1 MICSIKFL
9 DKRFANEVRN
19 LVGNDDVKF
28 YSYLGNAIENEDFKE
43 AFKEWYKAKTGKV
56 ASLKDKYSFKAL
68 AKAIQDYYS
77 ESVKDVDD
85 TAIPDKSKRDYDYR
99 YGYSS
104 FETREESKRISVNI
118 ILNKYNYI
126 QDQGITIKG
135 NKFEYYYGVLRDTWA
150 KKVFDYICKE
160 QNKDIETVYAEYQLS
175 ENKLQYIDDNV
186 KDKTV
191 AFINTLA
198 IFKELNSQRGK
209 AYYRSILGTKKLQS
223 IYKEVDEYLKD
234 EILEKETEDAL
245 SSEFK
250 SEVDSDTFNTDTYI
264 NDVTNHI
271 GSYSDFNTHVT
282 DRIKNYFNTLP
293 VLLSTEKSNE
303 QWVVDTNN
311 TFGMTNYMD
320 AGNCSAMMYR
330 LRYNNR
336 TAMIESLKNVS
347 KTIPEFKAFA
357 KFAEDLE
364 NNPDFCAEVFKVF
377 AKTNMERTEVVL
389 NNGQASTRT
398 SNERANPRTCLF
410 YDFRNDIKST
420 MIEVDGSFASIQ
432 QSNITKLIRDR
443 KQNIG
448 ILDKSLVDDT
458 ISRLVEVLQE
468 YIPSISY
475 NSVQLYCEQNNNP
488 NGDLKTMMD
497 NIGRLNSLLYG
508 LTNSNEEILNS
519 YAAKQSEISKLLNKL
534 NETSKEKTKKVGN
547 YRYNDEELRSKL
559 NEIYSQDYIT
569 STADKALLNIVDAV
583 LPYSTVVTDL
593 NSRNV
598 YGNNSSSIINN
609 SRMTQ
614 LYSILND
621 SVIKYYKDG
630 EEVTSTTK
638 GATKVVLNPR
648 LLKWGQERYKSNQY
662 QYVPYFL
669 EQKDKNGE
677 IIKGMFRVDDNGNLS
692 MTEDAFDILKLSL
705 FDGTSNMDNSNNAVY
720 SDQTKGDFLPTS
732 FISFFNAIT
741 DNQKDITSGLYFT
754 RTPSDAPKTF
764 MIKAPR
770 INTDNLYRIYN
781 IDDVNSSIKHILD
794 DTYNIYTPADY
805 IKEHPQ
811 LGEVLNMQPGSQEYE
826 SFKASTE
833 EDIVKTISGRYD
845 KNGFNIYNSRALEKI
860 NDDEYRYLV
869 VVPGVS
875 AFVFKG
881 QLGKNKWGKDV
892 LFNPE
897 LESVVN
903 SSSTGLQGSIRE
915 SLQSYFYS
923 KFKRGDFE
931 YKGERYSKAKFEIDK
946 NHPMFIAMRNQ
957 FKQELIDAATAL
969 DYYFEFTRTGK
980 IKLETDE
987 NSPIGKIKPKFKA
1000 DRSNDKGYD
1009 FYHLGENGT
1018 VLDEVKTKDGTVV
1031 GYKLAGNVFHSNK
1044 FTVNVKDE
1052 NGKVTTRN
1060 FMDELFDSSLKD
1072 KGDGSINLLY
1082 GGAKNGITIIRDK
1095 DGVIRDVELKTDKQ
1109 RQAIDEKLEEFI
1121 AAYLED
1127 ANVRINEYKNL
1138 IKGVTVNE
1146 DTIREYMCNNFLI
1159 HNLYDMLL
1167 EGNTKFYK
1175 NNQTVLKR
1183 AKEGQGSGVP
1193 LGIYN
1198 AEVTDSSPV
1207 KAITDTY
1214 LTNGVYT
1221 YKKGKETIK
1230 ENVQDIFK
1238 GTKLEGIKIYTKFK
1252 GLTIKNTKLTNNK
1265 ALAALHKQLTG
1276 GRHPL
1281 MTEDAANLLL
1291 YGPVVVKNGVV
1302 QTDKNGNPIRKGG
1315 FTDTKVNDA
1324 QSYIT
1329 FEEWVRRITA
1339 RGQLQRHLP
1348 LIKKILAYNPEDDNA
1363 PKITAKDIKEFV
1375 QVQKNFYYD
1384 IHHDDTY
1391 NIDVPRQIK
1400 NAEFVLIPQFIR
1412 GTELEKVYNM
1422 MKEAGID
1429 QLNTVETS
1437 KAANEELLTV
1447 WDNNEK
1453 MNDAFDDVE
1462 SEKYNQFVAKAREL
1476 SQYYSYNNL
1485 YTQQE
1490 TPQHMNSSNKA
1501 GIQIMKKIIDNLSD
1515 DDSRKKVLMQCF
1527 NENIFESYLDIMKEF
1542 DIPLDKY
1549 GNIDLEAFNNLSVEA
1564 KKKFYGKF
1572 ADELYRRGM
1581 DSNLMDYVTL
1591 DEVGLPL
1598 MPSAMSNQIA
1608 TLESAVQSIFNT
1620 AITRQRLPGF
1630 HAAQVTNVGFKALSD
1645 TNIDKVSYADDLE
1658 YHPIKDGK
1666 PQGYI
1671 EVKVP
1676 LSFLGIDRNNKHYK
1690 GMSENDILKELEEKH
1705 LDMIIGYRIPTE
1717 GKQSVCNMKIKGIL
1731 DDSMGSTIVVPNDW
1745 VSQTGSDFDI
1755 DSVYAINF
1763 ETYKSRSGEI
1773 NKVKYV
1779 DEANILN
1786 YINWVNSAIDD
1797 KNKAKLYNILDD
1809 IQKEDFNN
1817 FINSLPANSRGQF
1830 KSYFAQIASDIAKQ
1844 MKGESKADIYK
1855 VQLNNFIDNLENLR
1869 AKNEPKKD
1877 KPNIKPIMLAI
1888 DKLIGSITDLYNY
1901 VDNNFDGI
1909 SKEAISKIQDSISE
1923 IVKDNNLDDYETY
1936 TKNFKDNS
1944 AKYNSRKARNNAI
1957 CQAMQDIL
1965 LDPKNLEENLS
1976 RSNFDKISEALAK
1989 TMNRNIKTEREG
2001 RSTYNVLDQIE
2012 YQEDAM
2018 SGFKLKAF
2026 SVSLDTLCS
2035 VCNVVKPTL
2044 NEPIYIVYNT
2054 PENSD
2059 PTVIQKNFFNSSK
2072 GTKSTDKTFAI
2083 RHTNYGYTRN
2093 NRNIDNMILT
2103 SYSSQT
2109 TAYILDAIKEGAIP
2123 NVNDYTFAVFKTLA
2137 NVGCNYM
2144 TSVPFIMQAG
2154 ITRIAENYKRG
2165 KSVFNDYYSN
2175 PIFTAIEDIAK
2186 ELGIKVEEKT
2196 PITATLAKI
2205 NEKYGKQF
2213 NEIFRQK
2220 GDEKITIG
2228 LNREDTK
2235 DLAIIQ
2241 QKLLDRINEE
2251 GEFSSSSPV
2260 ENKLLFDLGNIL
2272 IFNNIK
2278 KTANAIGK
2286 IASCCNP
2293 DKFGAKQTVFST
2305 NKVFDDIHKAI
2316 YKSGDLNSD
2325 DKNTSVLSVDG
2336 KHILEAIYP
2345 GISEGLD
2352 GIIKTNRIKESKYPS
2367 LYSFLKYST
2376 ATSIKVS
2383 SEILDT
2389 QNKNFVQF
2397 IKSLRNVFSGYNT
2410 ELDEDTYKD
2419 FQNYVLNYYYK
2430 KVPAICGGVTYNL
2443 EEGNINV
2450 DVTDNAFAETERI
2463 YGYNKYVGTDY
2474 KTTDENGRTKYVPFT
2489 VNDLSSPTQEEI
2501 NNFATLSPAQKVYW
2515 IKKNFDYSG
2524 IFSLLKVQ
2532 LYNDARRGWRTGM
2545 QTIEFIDN
2553 GADSDILYN
2562 EFDKAIYNK
2571 NPLVKLAAI
2580 DLIKYA
2586 VQVEG
2591 MRLTHT
2597 GISKIISNNPLKDN
2611 IEDGGIGFVSEF
2623 RDNFGIHN
2631 DVEYA
2636 EVGDRIIQNYI
2647 RTKGDDFKK
2656 IKTVYLNKEKQVQ
2669 LGLNDRKFGG
2679 IIVVRPIASTKNQ
2692 SREETEAEFNARL
2705 EKAGIKFKND
2715 YASEDSGNRYHTN
2728 TYVRFKYRTD
2738 STLYKIVDLGNEII
2752 LYPLNKL
2759 GRNEINQFSVNV
2771 NNNNYPAAEFFD
2783 AWISEYVNSK
2793 EDYDFNKETYL
2804 ALADIYL
2811 ETHDSIYGQSKRKK
2825 AVGDNIDFN
2834 LEELASEP
2842 GTGLNIARNQIVEWI
2857 SRPELNTSNLIITNN
2872 ALSNYIINPKEP
2884 SPQRVKLSNGKY
2896 VTVTIM
2902 KVNMDNFNKFLKS
2915 TDYTDKQKIDAITK
2929 SPKLS
2934 KYMKDIIIKAINRNA
2949 KNLDN
2954 VFTISIYNDSEGLS
2968 NAANSLED
2976 ANKTTYNYMRYAG
2989 NSRNDMTAIE
2999 STEKLRLNGVENTL
3013 SSVKT
3018 NAKVITRESAK
3029 YANVASKRI
3038 IDNFRNFIEDPDN
3051 KGHYLPITDPRVIE
3065 LIKPSQ
3071 NLQNRYLKVF
3081 NETTGF
3087 INNFGQYRDFNI
3099 DSESSDIKNYIDII
3113 NKAVDEVAKLPI
3125 NELSHTF
3132 NEEYY
3137 GKKSNNPII
3146 REQVIDVMDNYW
3158 MTTGVI
3164 GKIHD
3169 VWENAN
3175 PIVQL
3180 VIKEVNNDLESKRI
3194 TTMQKVRDFKKKIA
3208 EFEKAGVGLSDV
3220 IDKNGNTIHDYSQEF
3235 VDTLFDLKT
3244 KATDAGRTF
3253 GMGSIQHLKAKNDYD
3268 MFKARHI
3275 NQEAKPE
3282 YYINKAKNE
3291 KWMIDHHPK
3300 IFEAYM
3306 KLYYKKVEL
3315 HDFTERNNKDNDE
3328 KIAEINKQINALT
3341 CNEIDNENGSYTYY
3355 YYDGDE
3361 LKVRPNEFAGEK
3373 ESLAIA
3379 QVETEDETR
3388 LNAINKKLKD
3398 INEKEASSIY
3408 DVHEGTLLSQYIQ
3421 ADRALKSKYFKYDA
3435 EFGFED
3441 ILRKNLNIMH
3451 SFELRR
3457 NGVPTVPLDVLLQN
3471 KQYADARNWV
3481 LSNARFI
3488 INKDII
3494 DYKDKSDVKVRLL
3507 RAFHKLNRSGNN
3519 KSIRINKICSEA
3531 NGKKGIKDE
3540 KGISNG
3546 NLLTDDEL
3554 AKIKEVQTDQYNITG
3569 LPAGTD
3575 RVLISN
3581 ASPTGDIYSA
3591 AFYQGMS
3598 GQSSN
3603 KFKDNPEY
3611 LATITAINKILE
3623 KYYDDV
3629 TQRVDLNKIPNTKE
3643 GIDEL
3648 DKLNQLY
3655 NIIRQIKQS
3664 YPSTADKDFIEDNVS
3679 FETNKELYISQMK
3692 AAEEQG
3698 GEYYKAFTRV
3708 CLEQNEDGSFVHTKE
3723 GKLVP
3728 NKYLFSYAKPKAE
3741 KGTPEY
3747 NKWLDTERQ
3756 EAIDFINSVYYK
3768 TKTEYYY
3775 EAMHKAQDE
3784 EANRPGAYQE
3794 WYDKNHVYNP
3804 YTRHFEPLDCWVT
3817 YQYTDEFMQTRNSFD
3832 EPIGSW
3838 KPIKDF
3844 ERKVID
3850 GKTKTEL
3857 GEVYNEDDDMRNPY
3871 YKGTSSTLTQNYVK
3885 GSQGGIYD
3893 NKSQLSDKAKELRD
3907 YLENTMLELAHIDS
3921 AKKYFAK
3928 GYLPSYKINNETTPK
3943 DWIVEAGKMFGLA
3956 LDNNQLGKEAY
3967 YDEIGYDKDITPLMP
3982 NLKELYSD
3990 KPIDVKSDD
3999 ELEEALKSSQ
4009 SINYKVEKPKDKTE
4023 DYYKWEDNYK
4033 KVNAHNTKISNDLR
4047 DNNWNEVIPRF
4058 IEAAGNFNA
4067 VLDNKEKLYQCLET
4081 LRNQR
4086 AYVRKYDYYGSL
4098 KPADR
4103 SADGEKVY
4111 QTKVDE
4117 DLVKQFETY
4126 IRRLLWQQFKKPEGK
4141 ATRAFSR
4148 LQGFTSANYMMLNF
4162 KGGFAN
4168 VSVGA
4173 MGIISEAAAHEY
4185 FNKAELTSA
4194 MGEYSKGI
4202 FSYTRGMYSANSY
4215 SLQDA
4220 IIKALKVVDYDEIT
4234 GVCTKVGL
4242 KKWSERIRNLGFAQ
4256 QSGGEHMMQNTVLF
4270 AMLKSNKLIVIPDD
4284 PYGIGITPMSEAEY
4298 LTYKE
4303 SDILKDILDDK
4314 QLEAFAEFKKTIKD
4328 DKEKA
4333 SRYAWFRGDLITDFM
4348 VDNATDAQI
4357 KEFKDKRKKARDKIK
4372 EEFKA
4377 LPDIYS
4383 QLELTDDGYMGFK
4396 EGSQLAELQTQM
4408 VGDGSSNVNKAYYL
4422 IGMMS
4427 NKVKKVNNKIHGV
4440 YNKMGRGVIEQ
4451 NFYGSIITQYHKH
4464 LPQGILKRWRVRGYF
4479 DETRNS
4485 VEKGFI
4491 TTMRDFFN
4499 LNVRRI
4505 KHDCGL
4511 TNKEM
4516 DAVESLQFYF
4526 KNGIKI
4532 LLKAKDT
4539 YHLVP
4544 EYERANLRRQIGDLL
4559 GTIGGLMTM
4568 IALKGLWD
4576 DEDSIAYNYWLY
4588 EADRLSSESFM
4599 YNPWGL
4605 YTEGKTLFSTP
4616 IAAQSIISDAFNGMY
4631 QVAGYVLQGED
4642 FDNTYKSGRFAGE
4655 NKVSVYIQRR
4665 IPMWS
4670 SIRNIADL
4678 PANNQY
4684 YKAGGKSLGFVDTNA
4699 IGDYIFK

>member
-85 TAIPDKSKRDYDYR
+85 TAIPDKAKRDYDYR

-104 FETREESKRISVNI
+104 FETREESKRISANI
-118 ILNKYNYI
+118 ILNKYNYN
-126 QDQGITIKG
+126 QDNGITVKG
-135 NKFEYYYGVLRDTWA
+135 NKFEYYYSVLRDNWA
-150 KKVFDYICKE
+150 RKVFEYICKE
-160 QNKDIETVYAEYQLS
+160 QNKDMRTVYTEYQLS

-186 KDKTV
+186 KDKTA

-198 IFKELNSQRGK
+198 VFKELNSQRGK
-209 AYYRSILGTKKLQS
+209 AYYKSILGSKKLQS

-234 EILEKETEDAL
+234 EILEKDTEDAL

-250 SEVDSDTFNTDTYI
+250 SEADSDTFSTDTYI

-271 GSYSDFNTHVT
+271 GSYSDFNTHIT

-293 VLLSTEKSNE
+293 VLLSTKKVNE
-303 QWVVDTNN
+303 QWVFDTNN

-320 AGNCSAMMYR
+320 AANCSAMMYR

-336 TAMIESLKNVS
+336 STMIESIEKIAKS
-347 KTIPEFKAFA
+347 IPEFKAFA
-357 KFAEDLE
+357 KFAEDLK
-364 NNPDFCAEVFKVF
+364 NNSDFCAEVFKVF

-420 MIEVDGSFASIQ
+420 MIEVDADFASIQ
-432 QSNITKLIRDR
+432 QDDMVKLIRSR
-443 KQNIG
+443 KRNFDT
-448 ILDKSLVDDT
+448 LNKSLVDDT
-458 ISRLVEVLQE
+458 IEKFVRILQQ
-468 YIPSISY
+468 YVPSISY
-475 NSVQLYCEQNNNP
+475 NSVQLYCEQHNNP
-488 NGDLKTMMD
+488 TGDLKKMLD
-497 NIGRLNSLLYG
+497 NVGILNSLLYG
-508 LTNSNEEILNS
+508 LTSGTKATVNA
-519 YAAKQSEISKLLNKL
+519 YAKNQLEISKLRNKL
-534 NETSKEKTKKVGN
+534 YETSKEKTKKVGN
-547 YRYNDEELRSKL
+547 YRYNDDELRAKL
-559 NEIYSQDYIT
+559 REIYSRDYI
-569 STADKALLNIVDAV
+569 SSRADEALINLVDYI

-614 LYSILND
+614 LYDILND
-621 SVIKYYKDG
+621 TVKD
-630 EEVTSTTK
+630 EWDIVR
-638 GATKVVLNPR
+638 NPR

-662 QYVPYFL
+662 QYTPYFL
-669 EQKDKNGE
+669 EQRDENGE
-677 IIKGMFRVDDNGNLS
+677 IIKGMFRVDDAGNLS
-692 MTEDAFDILKLSL
+692 ITEDAFNILKITL
-705 FDGTSNMDNSNNAVY
+705 FDGTSNMDNSSNATY
-720 SDQTKGDFLPTS
+720 SDQTKGDFLPTN
-732 FISFFNAIT
+732 FMSFFNART
-741 DNQKDITSGLYFT
+741 EFQEDSSSGLYFT
-754 RTPSDAPKTF
+754 RTPSDAPKIF

-770 INTDNLYRIYN
+770 IHTSGLYKMTNYDEVKSN
-781 IDDVNSSIKHILD
+781 IKHILD
-794 DTYNIYTPADY
+794 SYKVYTPADF

-811 LGEVLNMQPGSQEYE
+811 LGEVLNMQPGTQEYE

-833 EDIVKTISGRYD
+833 DNIIDAISGEYD
-845 KNGFNIYNSRALEKI
+845 RHGFNIYNSRALEKI
-860 NDDEYRYLV
+860 DGNEYRYLV
-869 VVPGVS
+869 VVPEVS
-875 AFVFKG
+875 AFVFRG
-881 QLGKNKWGKDV
+881 ELGKNKWGKDV
-892 LFNPE
+892 LLNPK

-903 SSSTGLQGSIRE
+903 SRNSGLSNLGYISGALE
-915 SLQSYFYS
+915 SHFYNE
-923 KFKRGDFE
+923 FKKGDFE
-931 YKGERYSKAKFEIDK
+931 YNGEHYSKAKFEIDK

-980 IKLETDE
+980 VRLEVDE

-1000 DRSNDKGYD
+1000 DRSNDKGYA

-1018 VLDEVKTKDGTVV
+1018 VLDEVKTKDGTVI
-1031 GYKLAGNVFHSNK
+1031 GYKLGGNVFHSNK

-1072 KGDGSINLLY
+1072 KGDGSINFLY

-1121 AAYLED
+1121 GAYLED
-1127 ANVRINEYKNL
+1127 ANARINEYKNL
-1138 IKGVTVNE
+1138 IKGVPVNE
-1146 DTIREYMCNNFLI
+1146 DTITEYMCNNFLI

-1198 AEVTDSSPV
+1198 AEVTDSTPV
-1207 KAITDTY
+1207 EEITDTY

-1238 GTKLEGIKIYTKFK
+1238 GSKLEGIKIYTKFR
-1252 GLTIKNTKLTNNK
+1252 GVTIKNTKLTNNK
-1265 ALAALHKQLTG
+1265 ALAALHKQLTS

-1302 QTDKNGNPIRKGG
+1302 QTDKNGNLIRKGG

-1348 LIKKILAYNPEDDNA
+1348 LIKKILAYDPTKEDA

-1384 IHHDDTY
+1384 VHHDDAY

-1437 KAANEELLTV
+1437 KAANEELLTI
-1447 WDNNEK
+1447 WDDNEK

-1515 DDSRKKVLMQCF
+1515 DDPRKKVLMQCF

-1542 DIPLDKY
+1542 DIPLDKD
-1549 GNIDLEAFNNLSVEA
+1549 GNIDLEAFDNLSVEA

-1598 MPSAMSNQIA
+1598 MPSAMSNQIV

-1645 TNIDKVSYADDLE
+1645 TNIEKVSYADDLE

-1676 LSFLGIDRNNKHYK
+1676 LSFLGIDRNSKHYK
-1690 GMSENDILKELEEKH
+1690 GMSENDILKELEQKH

-1731 DDSMGSTIVVPNDW
+1731 DDAMGSTIVVPNDW

-1763 ETYKSRSGEI
+1763 ETYKSRTGEI

-1786 YINWVNSAIDD
+1786 YINWVNSAVDD

-1817 FINSLPANSRGQF
+1817 FINSLPEKFRGQI
-1830 KSYFAQIASDIAKQ
+1830 KSTFNIIASSVAKQ
-1844 MKGESKADIYK
+1844 MKGESKSDIYK
-1855 VQLNNFIDNLENLR
+1855 AQLINFIDNLEDLK
-1869 AKNEPKKD
+1869 AANEHKKD
-1877 KPNIKPIMLAI
+1877 KPNVKPTMLAI

-1901 VDNNFDGI
+1901 VDNNFDAI
-1909 SKEAISKIQDSISE
+1909 SKEAISKIQDAVSE

-1936 TKNFKDNS
+1936 AKNFKNNS

-1989 TMNRNIKTEREG
+1989 TMNRDIKTEREG

-2059 PTVIQKNFFNSSK
+2059 PTVIQKNFYNSSK

-2103 SYSSQT
+2103 SYSFQT

-2205 NEKYGKQF
+2205 NERYGKQF

-2325 DKNTSVLSVDG
+2325 DKNTPVLSVDG

-2352 GIIKTNRIKESKYPS
+2352 SIIKTNRIKESKYPS

-2450 DVTDNAFAETERI
+2450 DVADDTFAETERI

-2501 NNFATLSPAQKVYW
+2501 NNFATLSPAQKVHW

-2553 GADSDILYN
+2553 GADSDVLYN

-2571 NPLVKLAAI
+2571 NPLIKLTAI

-2591 MRLTHT
+2591 MKLTHT

-2631 DVEYA
+2631 DIEYA

-2647 RTKGDDFKK
+2647 RTKGDDFRK

-2679 IIVVRPIASTKNQ
+2679 LIVVRPTASTKNQ

-2715 YASEDSGNRYHTN
+2715 YGSEDSGNRYHTN
-2728 TYVRFKYRTD
+2728 TYVRFKYRSD
-2738 STLYKIVDLGNEII
+2738 ATLYKIVDLGNEVI

-2771 NNNNYPAAEFFD
+2771 NNNDYPAAEFFD
-2783 AWISEYVNSK
+2783 AWISEYRNSK

-2811 ETHDSIYGQSKRKK
+2811 KTHDSIYGPNRRKK
-2825 AVGDNIDFN
+2825 VVGDNIDFD
-2834 LEELASEP
+2834 LEELSPEA

-2857 SRPELNTSNLIITNN
+2857 SRPELNTSNLVITNN

-2884 SPQRVKLSNGKY
+2884 SLQRVKLSNGKY
-2896 VTVTIM
+2896 VDVTIM

-2915 TDYTDKQKIDAITK
+2915 TDYTNEEKINAINK
-2929 SPKLS
+2929 SSKLS

-2954 VFTISIYNDSEGLS
+2954 VFTISI
-2968 NAANSLED
+2968 
-2976 ANKTTYNYMRYAG
+2976 
-2989 NSRNDMTAIE
+2989 I
-2999 STEKLRLNGVENTL
+2999 
-3013 SSVKT
+3013 
-3018 NAKVITRESAK
+3018 
-3029 YANVASKRI
+3029 
-3038 IDNFRNFIEDPDN
+3038 
-3051 KGHYLPITDPRVIE
+3051 
-3065 LIKPSQ
+3065 
-3071 NLQNRYLKVF
+3071 
-3081 NETTGF
+3081 
-3087 INNFGQYRDFNI
+3087 
-3099 DSESSDIKNYIDII
+3099 
-3113 NKAVDEVAKLPI
+3113 
-3125 NELSHTF
+3125 
-3132 NEEYY
+3132 
-3137 GKKSNNPII
+3137 
-3146 REQVIDVMDNYW
+3146 
-3158 MTTGVI
+3158 
-3164 GKIHD
+3164 
-3169 VWENAN
+3169 
-3175 PIVQL
+3175 
-3180 VIKEVNNDLESKRI
+3180 
-3194 TTMQKVRDFKKKIA
+3194 
-3208 EFEKAGVGLSDV
+3208 
-3220 IDKNGNTIHDYSQEF
+3220 
-3235 VDTLFDLKT
+3235 
-3244 KATDAGRTF
+3244 
-3253 GMGSIQHLKAKNDYD
+3253 
-3268 MFKARHI
+3268 
-3275 NQEAKPE
+3275 
-3282 YYINKAKNE
+3282 
-3291 KWMIDHHPK
+3291 
-3300 IFEAYM
+3300 
-3306 KLYYKKVEL
+3306 
-3315 HDFTERNNKDNDE
+3315 
-3328 KIAEINKQINALT
+3328 
-3341 CNEIDNENGSYTYY
+3341 
-3355 YYDGDE
+3355 
-3361 LKVRPNEFAGEK
+3361 
-3373 ESLAIA
+3373 
-3379 QVETEDETR
+3379 
-3388 LNAINKKLKD
+3388 
-3398 INEKEASSIY
+3398 
-3408 DVHEGTLLSQYIQ
+3408 
-3421 ADRALKSKYFKYDA
+3421 
-3435 EFGFED
+3435 
-3441 ILRKNLNIMH
+3441 
-3451 SFELRR
+3451 
-3457 NGVPTVPLDVLLQN
+3457 
-3471 KQYADARNWV
+3471 
-3481 LSNARFI
+3481 
-3488 INKDII
+3488 
-3494 DYKDKSDVKVRLL
+3494 
-3507 RAFHKLNRSGNN
+3507 
-3519 KSIRINKICSEA
+3519 
-3531 NGKKGIKDE
+3531 
-3540 KGISNG
+3540 
-3546 NLLTDDEL
+3546 
-3554 AKIKEVQTDQYNITG
+3554 
-3569 LPAGTD
+3569 
-3575 RVLISN
+3575 
-3581 ASPTGDIYSA
+3581 
-3591 AFYQGMS
+3591 
-3598 GQSSN
+3598 
-3603 KFKDNPEY
+3603 
-3611 LATITAINKILE
+3611 
-3623 KYYDDV
+3623 
-3629 TQRVDLNKIPNTKE
+3629 
-3643 GIDEL
+3643 
-3648 DKLNQLY
+3648 
-3655 NIIRQIKQS
+3655 
-3664 YPSTADKDFIEDNVS
+3664 
-3679 FETNKELYISQMK
+3679 
-3692 AAEEQG
+3692 
-3698 GEYYKAFTRV
+3698 
-3708 CLEQNEDGSFVHTKE
+3708 
-3723 GKLVP
+3723 
-3728 NKYLFSYAKPKAE
+3728 
-3741 KGTPEY
+3741 
-3747 NKWLDTERQ
+3747 
-3756 EAIDFINSVYYK
+3756 
-3768 TKTEYYY
+3768 
-3775 EAMHKAQDE
+3775 
-3784 EANRPGAYQE
+3784 
-3794 WYDKNHVYNP
+3794 
-3804 YTRHFEPLDCWVT
+3804 
-3817 YQYTDEFMQTRNSFD
+3817 
-3832 EPIGSW
+3832 
-3838 KPIKDF
+3838 
-3844 ERKVID
+3844 
-3850 GKTKTEL
+3850 
-3857 GEVYNEDDDMRNPY
+3857 
-3871 YKGTSSTLTQNYVK
+3871 
-3885 GSQGGIYD
+3885 
-3893 NKSQLSDKAKELRD
+3893 
-3907 YLENTMLELAHIDS
+3907 
-3921 AKKYFAK
+3921 
-3928 GYLPSYKINNETTPK
+3928 
-3943 DWIVEAGKMFGLA
+3943 
-3956 LDNNQLGKEAY
+3956 
-3967 YDEIGYDKDITPLMP
+3967 
-3982 NLKELYSD
+3982 
-3990 KPIDVKSDD
+3990 
-3999 ELEEALKSSQ
+3999 
-4009 SINYKVEKPKDKTE
+4009 
-4023 DYYKWEDNYK
+4023 
-4033 KVNAHNTKISNDLR
+4033 
-4047 DNNWNEVIPRF
+4047 
-4058 IEAAGNFNA
+4058 
-4067 VLDNKEKLYQCLET
+4067 
-4081 LRNQR
+4081 
-4086 AYVRKYDYYGSL
+4086 
-4098 KPADR
+4098 
-4103 SADGEKVY
+4103 
-4111 QTKVDE
+4111 
-4117 DLVKQFETY
+4117 
-4126 IRRLLWQQFKKPEGK
+4126 
-4141 ATRAFSR
+4141 
-4148 LQGFTSANYMMLNF
+4148 
-4162 KGGFAN
+4162 
-4168 VSVGA
+4168 
-4173 MGIISEAAAHEY
+4173 
-4185 FNKAELTSA
+4185 
-4194 MGEYSKGI
+4194 
-4202 FSYTRGMYSANSY
+4202 
-4215 SLQDA
+4215 
-4220 IIKALKVVDYDEIT
+4220 
-4234 GVCTKVGL
+4234 
-4242 KKWSERIRNLGFAQ
+4242 
-4256 QSGGEHMMQNTVLF
+4256 
-4270 AMLKSNKLIVIPDD
+4270 
-4284 PYGIGITPMSEAEY
+4284 
-4298 LTYKE
+4298 
-4303 SDILKDILDDK
+4303 
-4314 QLEAFAEFKKTIKD
+4314 
-4328 DKEKA
+4328 
-4333 SRYAWFRGDLITDFM
+4333 
-4348 VDNATDAQI
+4348 
-4357 KEFKDKRKKARDKIK
+4357 
-4372 EEFKA
+4372 
-4377 LPDIYS
+4377 
-4383 QLELTDDGYMGFK
+4383 
-4396 EGSQLAELQTQM
+4396 
-4408 VGDGSSNVNKAYYL
+4408 
-4422 IGMMS
+4422 
-4427 NKVKKVNNKIHGV
+4427 
-4440 YNKMGRGVIEQ
+4440 
-4451 NFYGSIITQYHKH
+4451 
-4464 LPQGILKRWRVRGYF
+4464 
-4479 DETRNS
+4479 
-4485 VEKGFI
+4485 
-4491 TTMRDFFN
+4491 
-4499 LNVRRI
+4499 
-4505 KHDCGL
+4505 
-4511 TNKEM
+4511 
-4516 DAVESLQFYF
+4516 
-4526 KNGIKI
+4526 
-4532 LLKAKDT
+4532 
-4539 YHLVP
+4539 
-4544 EYERANLRRQIGDLL
+4544 
-4559 GTIGGLMTM
+4559 
-4568 IALKGLWD
+4568 
-4576 DEDSIAYNYWLY
+4576 
-4588 EADRLSSESFM
+4588 
-4599 YNPWGL
+4599 
-4605 YTEGKTLFSTP
+4605 
-4616 IAAQSIISDAFNGMY
+4616 
-4631 QVAGYVLQGED
+4631 
-4642 FDNTYKSGRFAGE
+4642 
-4655 NKVSVYIQRR
+4655 
-4665 IPMWS
+4665 
-4670 SIRNIADL
+4670 
-4678 PANNQY
+4678 
-4684 YKAGGKSLGFVDTNA
+4684 
-4699 IGDYIFK
+4699 